1 MRAAESD
8 APPSSPWQDSLDR
21 SRERRE
27 TQSRRRRMRLR
38 LRTAVVSGTVAMVAL
53 GGVAFAASGGGS
65 SQYQGSGSS
74 STTLSQG
81 SSGPTVSALQRA
93 LHIHVTGHYDSAT
106 AHAVKRFQRQN
117 GLTVDGVAGPQTL
130 AALGVHAAG
139 HHRRSSRGVSAELA
153 KIARCE
159 SGGDPTAVS
168 PDGKFRG
175 KYQFDMSTWHSL
187 GGSGDPAKAP
197 ESTQDKLAAELY
209 KERGTAPWP
218 NCA

>member
-1 MRAAESD
+1 MRAAPPG
-8 APPSSPWQDSLDR
+8 APPSSPWQESIDR
-21 SRERRE
+21 SRERRAA
-27 TQSRRRRMRLR
+27 QSRRRRMRLR
-38 LRTAVVSGTVAMVAL
+38 LRTAVVTGTVAMTAL
-53 GGVAFAASGGGS
+53 GGVAFAASGGTS
-65 SQYQGSGSS
+65 SQSQGSGSS
-74 STTLSQG
+74 STTLGPG

-106 AHAVKRFQRQN
+106 TRAVKSFQRAH
-117 GLTVDGVAGPQTL
+117 GLSVDGVAGPQTL
-130 AALGVHAAG
+130 SALGVHAAG
-139 HHRRSSRGVSAELA
+139 HRRSRKGVSAELA

-187 GGSGDPAKAP
+187 GGSGDPAQAP
-197 ESTQDKLAAELY
+197 ESTQDKLAAKLY
-209 KERGTAPWP
+209 RERGTAPWP